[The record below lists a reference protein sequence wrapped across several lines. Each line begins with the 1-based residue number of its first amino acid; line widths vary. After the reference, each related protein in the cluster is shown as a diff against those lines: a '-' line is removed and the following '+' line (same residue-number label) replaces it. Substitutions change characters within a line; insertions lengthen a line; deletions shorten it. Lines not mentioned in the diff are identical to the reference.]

1 MYEFSAETEGI
12 TAEAKEKT
20 YRLASTYW
28 SCTVYAVFPA
38 LFFRHTLSIFISFSF
53 PPVSLRLSFFRSPF
67 TFWFYI
73 LGAFKNLLETMY
85 SAFAS
90 LTCLPLQ
97 FDCSHSP
104 THSLPSLI
112 YSLFL
117 PSIHTSFF
125 FLFLPLLFFP
135 TFHCPFCR
143 KKKSIKTFSGSLK
156 QSRQKFIMDGWM

>member
-125 FLFLPLLFFP
+125 FFFSLYYSFP
-135 TFHCPFCR
+135 PFTAPSAGR
-143 KKKSIKTFSGSLK
+143 RRVLK
-156 QSRQKFIMDGWM
+156 RSRVV